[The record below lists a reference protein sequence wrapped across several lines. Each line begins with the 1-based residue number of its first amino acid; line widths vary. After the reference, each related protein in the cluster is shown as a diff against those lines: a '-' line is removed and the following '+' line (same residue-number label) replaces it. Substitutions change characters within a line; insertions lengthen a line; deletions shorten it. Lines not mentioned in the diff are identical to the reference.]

1 MLHNTTTLSFTDGS
15 AVDKAAIL
23 AENGGDVPSTGSKR
37 TLHCAFTD
45 KGRGEHASTSLF
57 SQYGERRCATAIDY
71 VPRTSMLKLI
81 RAIEGASVHVFL
93 RAFTYRLPGVR
104 PVWWWWRSEQWNETF

>member
-37 TLHCAFTD
+37 TLHCAFTG
-45 KGRGEHASTSLF
+45 KGRG
-57 SQYGERRCATAIDY
+57 
-71 VPRTSMLKLI
+71 
-81 RAIEGASVHVFL
+81 RA
-93 RAFTYRLPGVR
+93 RLNLP
-104 PVWWWWRSEQWNETF
+104 F

>member
-37 TLHCAFTD
+37 TCIVLLRA
-45 KGRGEHASTSLF
+45 KGEESTPQLPF
-57 SQYGERRCATAIDY
+57 KPIRREEVCNCYRLCATHQQ
-71 VPRTSMLKLI
+71 LKLI
-81 RAIEGASVHVFL
+81 RAIEGASLHVFL

-104 PVWWWWRSEQWNETF
+104 PVWWWWRIEQWNETF

>member
-37 TLHCAFTD
+37 TCIVL
-45 KGRGEHASTSLF
+45 
-57 SQYGERRCATAIDY
+57 
-71 VPRTSMLKLI
+71 
-81 RAIEGASVHVFL
+81 L
-93 RAFTYRLPGVR
+93 RAKGEESTPHLP
-104 PVWWWWRSEQWNETF
+104 F

>member
-37 TLHCAFTD
+37 TLHCAFTG
-45 KGRGEHASTSLF
+45 KGRGEHASPPFLANTERGGVQLLSIMCHAPAAKANTSYRGGLVYTCF
-57 SQYGERRCATAIDY
+57 CEHLRTCTGCLECA
-71 VPRTSMLKLI
+71 S
-81 RAIEGASVHVFL
+81 
-93 RAFTYRLPGVR
+93 
-104 PVWWWWRSEQWNETF
+104 NETFLGYSVS